1 MELNQ
6 LQQMRAIN
14 LTQISNAID
23 EVDRT
28 VELSFASEIPVTR
41 EIEGQLYNEILLCNS
56 DNVELSRLND
66 GAPVL
71 IEHDVSRQV
80 GIVENARVDMDKV
93 CRATVR
99 FSALGSANTIFGM
112 ILEGIRPKVSV
123 GYNIREYYFEG
134 NDLIVTRWEPYE
146 ISSVSTPADNS
157 VGIGRSLNSNNEI
170 TLKDETQ
177 IMDENLNQEVITE
190 EVEVQEEVQE
200 VITEEKA
207 VVAED
212 IQEVEVQI
220 EVEAERSIDISS
232 IVDAVKESLN
242 KDVEDKRVRELQS
255 ISAVLGI
262 DTNEAIKNNV
272 SVEEFKRLLNKE
284 NQPIDKE
291 IKMEQKNVIAEGLR
305 SLKGEANELATL
317 DRGSRGYSV
326 DMNSM
331 VRSTSDTVS
340 TVTAAGLV
348 KEQLADSYI
357 RELLARTVLG
367 QLPVTVFGGL
377 DGLGNFS
384 IPRAKGMNPV
394 ARFYAED
401 EAVVDGFENF
411 DKITLKPTMFAA
423 GMKITKQMLLSNA
436 ATERYVTDELL
447 RHCSNGLEQAVFA
460 KIALE
465 VPVQT
470 TAAAGVVDV
479 ADIQAAIQKLGV
491 ANVDVNRCVAIV
503 HPAMLAKLRQTAVL
517 GNTAAVSMV
526 AGHRYDMWLN
536 DEVRVIESTFVAQD
550 SIVIGDFSELIFANW
565 NSGQELDFDDTTY
578 RAAQTIAIRSYQ
590 YLDTAIAH
598 PEAFVQIKLQ
608 A

>member
-1 MELNQ
+1 
-6 LQQMRAIN
+6 
-14 LTQISNAID
+14 
-23 EVDRT
+23 
-28 VELSFASEIPVTR
+28 
-41 EIEGQLYNEILLCNS
+41 
-56 DNVELSRLND
+56 
-66 GAPVL
+66 
-71 IEHDVSRQV
+71 
-80 GIVENARVDMDKV
+80 
-93 CRATVR
+93 
-99 FSALGSANTIFGM
+99 
-112 ILEGIRPKVSV
+112 
-123 GYNIREYYFEG
+123 
-134 NDLIVTRWEPYE
+134 
-146 ISSVSTPADNS
+146 
-157 VGIGRSLNSNNEI
+157 
-170 TLKDETQ
+170 
-177 IMDENLNQEVITE
+177 
-190 EVEVQEEVQE
+190 
-200 VITEEKA
+200 
-207 VVAED
+207 
-212 IQEVEVQI
+212 
-220 EVEAERSIDISS
+220 
-232 IVDAVKESLN
+232 
-242 KDVEDKRVRELQS
+242 
-255 ISAVLGI
+255 
-262 DTNEAIKNNV
+262 
-272 SVEEFKRLLNKE
+272 
-284 NQPIDKE
+284 
-291 IKMEQKNVIAEGLR
+291 
-305 SLKGEANELATL
+305 
-317 DRGSRGYSV
+317 
-326 DMNSM
+326 
-331 VRSTSDTVS
+331 
-340 TVTAAGLV
+340 
-348 KEQLADSYI
+348 
-357 RELLARTVLG
+357 
-367 QLPVTVFGGL
+367 GL